1 MTNPNFPP
9 ACQKNRRIVIPEE
22 NMVHH
27 RRERIYRQLTHHMRT
42 FSGRDVWGETFNPW
56 QSEAYKAE
64 K

>member
-1 MTNPNFPP
+1 MSEET
-9 ACQKNRRIVIPEE
+9 RYVVVYPEE
-22 NMVHH
+22 RLQKK

-64 K
+64 R